1 MNQLRA
7 KTTQPPSAVA
17 ERRPL
22 QAAWKALQPSTLS
35 WQMVDRTRS
44 ALMAGEIE
52 CGDFL
57 GTESSLAGQFG
68 VSRTVVREALRV
80 LGAFGIVEVRAGRNG
95 GVWVASGN
103 TALLVN
109 TLAIQL
115 KLIGISQP
123 EMLDMQAAIEVQS
136 AELAAQRRSEADIA
150 SLGSIIVDLE
160 GLIEQPALFTARSMD
175 FHQAVVDASHNR
187 GLAAQFAALRQL
199 LLPAYSAHTQ
209 AAIAREAIKAH
220 RKLLAKIEAAD
231 SAGARRQ
238 MAERLAQVRA
248 RGFSDTRSL

>member
-1 MNQLRA
+1 MNQPQNM
-7 KTTQPPSAVA
+7 TTRLPVA
-17 ERRPL
+17 ASERRPAH
-22 QAAWKALQPSTLS
+22 AAWRVLQPSTLS

-80 LGAFGIVEVRAGRNG
+80 LSAFGIVEVRAGRNG

-109 TLAIQL
+109 ALAIQL

-136 AELAAQRRSEADIA
+136 AELAAQRRSDADLA
-150 SLGSIIVDLE
+150 SLRSIITELE
-160 GLIEQPALFTARSMD
+160 GLVEQPALFTARSMD

-199 LLPAYSAHTQ
+199 LLPAYSAHTK

-231 SAGARRQ
+231 SEGARRQ

-248 RGFSDTRSL
+248 RGFLDTRSL

>member
-1 MNQLRA
+1 MNQPQNM
-7 KTTQPPSAVA
+7 TTRLPVA
-17 ERRPL
+17 ASERRPAH
-22 QAAWKALQPSTLS
+22 AAWRVLQPSTLS

-109 TLAIQL
+109 ALAIQL

-123 EMLDMQAAIEVQS
+123 EMQRAAGKGVTHHNTVARKLSRLS
-136 AELAAQRRSEADIA
+136 AR
-150 SLGSIIVDLE
+150 
-160 GLIEQPALFTARSMD
+160 
-175 FHQAVVDASHNR
+175 
-187 GLAAQFAALRQL
+187 
-199 LLPAYSAHTQ
+199 
-209 AAIAREAIKAH
+209 IKAITT
-220 RKLLAKIEAAD
+220 A
-231 SAGARRQ
+231 
-238 MAERLAQVRA
+238 
-248 RGFSDTRSL
+248 